1 MRAQPETL
9 YHYTTVEGLLGI
21 VRSRSLWVTDVEFMN
36 DAQELR
42 FGRPEL
48 RAALVERADRL
59 CPPGSEDG
67 GPDCSKATLLRSAAE
82 HLDQPGGIFASRQ
95 WHAVYVACFCE
106 SEDLLSQW
114 RGYGASG
121 GFAIGFRR
129 SSLEALEHA
138 ARSSLDERLATL
150 LAGSQEG
157 VEHPS
162 SPGTP
167 TDIRLARVSYGDEAV
182 DRVVA
187 DVLSRIAQEPTDH
200 PGAEGHYRSKTVLL
214 PSLATI
220 KHGSFRE
227 EQEWRLIISA
237 SFGEASVAFRS
248 AHLGLIPY
256 VELPLPERAI
266 ASVVVGPGEQRE
278 LRRHG
283 VERLLDENGLE
294 DVEVRDTAAPFR
306 G

>member
-1 MRAQPETL
+1 
-9 YHYTTVEGLLGI
+9 
-21 VRSRSLWVTDVEFMN
+21 MN

-48 RAALVERADRL
+48 RAALAEQADRL

-67 GPDCSKATLLRSAAE
+67 GPDWSKATLIRSAAE

-106 SEDLLSQW
+106 SDDLLSQW
-114 RGYGASG
+114 RGYGPSG

-129 SSLEALEHA
+129 SSLEGLQHA
-138 ARSSLDERLATL
+138 ATQSVGQRLATF
-150 LAGSQEG
+150 LARPPEV

-162 SPGTP
+162 DPSTH
-167 TDIRLARVSYGDEAV
+167 TDIRLARVTYGDEAIGTVV
-182 DRVVA
+182 D
-187 DVLSRIAQEPTDH
+187 DVLRRIAPEPTAH
-200 PGAEGHYRSKTVLL
+200 PGVHGYYRAKTVLL

-220 KHGSFRE
+220 KHGAFRE
-227 EQEWRLIISA
+227 EREWRLIISA
-237 SFGEASVAFRS
+237 SLGDAAVAFRT
-248 AHLGLIPY
+248 AQLGLVPY
-256 VELPLPERAI
+256 VELPIPERAI
-266 ASVVVGPGEQRE
+266 VNVVVGPGHHPV

-283 VERLLDENGLE
+283 VERLLDENDLE
-294 DVEVRDTAAPFR
+294 EVDVRDSSAPFR

>member
-1 MRAQPETL
+1 MTTQPETL

-21 VRSRSLWVTDVEFMN
+21 VRSRSLWVSDVEFMN

-48 RAALVERADRL
+48 RAALVEQADRL
-59 CPPGSEDG
+59 CPPESEDS
-67 GPDCSKATLLRSAAE
+67 PDCSRATLLRSAAE
-82 HLDQPGGIFASRQ
+82 HLDQPAGIFASRQ

-114 RGYGASG
+114 RGYGSSG

-129 SSLEALEHA
+129 SSLEALERA
-138 ARSSLDERLATL
+138 ATPSLDERLATL
-150 LAGSQEG
+150 LAGSQEV
-157 VEHPS
+157 VERPS
-162 SPGTP
+162 SPRTP
-167 TDIRLARVSYGDEAV
+167 TDIRLAKVAYGEEAV
-182 DRVVA
+182 DAVVD
-187 DVLSRIAQEPTDH
+187 DVLRRIAEEPTTH
-200 PGAEGHYRSKTVLL
+200 PVAQGYYRSKTVLL

-220 KHGSFRE
+220 KHGAFRE
-227 EQEWRLIISA
+227 EREWRLIISA
-237 SFGEASVAFRS
+237 SFGEASVEFRM
-248 AHLGLIPY
+248 AHLGVIPY

-266 ASVVVGPGEQRE
+266 VSVVVGPGEQSE

-294 DVEVRDTAAPFR
+294 DVEVRDTTAPFR

>member
-1 MRAQPETL
+1 MMRRNC
-9 YHYTTVEGLLGI
+9 GLAAPNCGLRWWSGRI
-21 VRSRSLWVTDVEFMN
+21 VSVRPDLRTAGLIARRPHCSVARQNILISQVRSSRRGNGTPCTS
-36 DAQELR
+36 
-42 FGRPEL
+42 
-48 RAALVERADRL
+48 RASASRKTFSV
-59 CPPGSEDG
+59 SG
-67 GPDCSKATLLRSAAE
+67 GGAGA
-82 HLDQPGGIFASRQ
+82 PGGFST
-95 WHAVYVACFCE
+95 W
-106 SEDLLSQW
+106 
-114 RGYGASG
+114 
-121 GFAIGFRR
+121 FRR

-150 LAGSQEG
+150 RAGSQEG

-227 EQEWRLIISA
+227 
-237 SFGEASVAFRS
+237 
-248 AHLGLIPY
+248 
-256 VELPLPERAI
+256 
-266 ASVVVGPGEQRE
+266 
-278 LRRHG
+278 
-283 VERLLDENGLE
+283 
-294 DVEVRDTAAPFR
+294 
-306 G
+306 